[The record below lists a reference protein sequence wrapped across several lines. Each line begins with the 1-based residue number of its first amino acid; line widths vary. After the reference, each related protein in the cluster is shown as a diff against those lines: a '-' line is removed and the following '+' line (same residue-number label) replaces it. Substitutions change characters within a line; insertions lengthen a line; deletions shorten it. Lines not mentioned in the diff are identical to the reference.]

1 MSEVTIEGGWDNN
14 DAALDSLVNEVFGK
28 SGSLGVGMSSTDK
41 DNTSDT
47 VLFASSANSFELL
60 LFELN
65 FSGVSEVV

>member
-14 DAALDSLVNEVFGK
+14 DVAWDSLVNEVFGK
-28 SGSLGVGMSSTDK
+28 FGSLGVGMSSTDK

-47 VLFASSANSFELL
+47 VLFAGSTNSFELL

>member
-1 MSEVTIEGGWDNN
+1 MSEVTIERGWDNN
-14 DAALDSLVNEVFGK
+14 DVAWDSLVNEVFGK
-28 SGSLGVGMSSTDK
+28 FGSLGVGMSSTDK

-47 VLFASSANSFELL
+47 VLFTGSTNSFELL